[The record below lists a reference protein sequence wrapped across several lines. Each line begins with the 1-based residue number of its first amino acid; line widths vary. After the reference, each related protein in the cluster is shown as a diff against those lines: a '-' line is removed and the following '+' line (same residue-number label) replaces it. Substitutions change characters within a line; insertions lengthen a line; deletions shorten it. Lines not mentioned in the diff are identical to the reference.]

1 MIPELYFH
9 RDYRNHQP
17 ENADTC
23 LSLYVRA
30 SVTVCVRVYPLDVL
44 EVGDLELLKFG
55 SCQLF
60 FGMRI
65 VMWKSFHIHQNTRE
79 GSEGG
84 FKGSTEEEN
93 KNAAAGRSDWE
104 NGKDEESRLVFVKK
118 TDVTFFECLTSNL
131 LLQSSTFSE
140 SIIQSI
146 IILSI
151 FLFFI
156 FLIFFSFPL
165 CRRPHL
171 WSSLRLLSTPVVVAK
186 HGQFFHSWLSLIY
199 LFRSI

>member
-104 NGKDEESRLVFVKK
+104 NGKDEESSLVFVKK
-118 TDVTFFECLTSNL
+118 KPCNL
-131 LLQSSTFSE
+131 FWMFNFKPATTKFNILWINN
-140 SIIQSI
+140 SINNNSFY
-146 IILSI
+146 L
-151 FLFFI
+151 FI
-156 FLIFFSFPL
+156 FYFFNILLFP
-165 CRRPHL
+165 
-171 WSSLRLLSTPVVVAK
+171 SLQTTTPVVLTLPS
-186 HGQFFHSWLSLIY
+186 FHPGGCC
-199 LFRSI
+199 

>member
-1 MIPELYFH
+1 M
-9 RDYRNHQP
+9 
-17 ENADTC
+17 
-23 LSLYVRA
+23 
-30 SVTVCVRVYPLDVL
+30 
-44 EVGDLELLKFG
+44 
-55 SCQLF
+55 
-60 FGMRI
+60 
-65 VMWKSFHIHQNTRE
+65 RE

-104 NGKDEESRLVFVKK
+104 NGKDEESSLVFVKK
-118 TDVTFFECLTSNL
+118 NDVTFFECLTSNL

-156 FLIFFSFPL
+156 FFNILLFP
-165 CRRPHL
+165 
-171 WSSLRLLSTPVVVAK
+171 SLQTTTPVVLTSPS
-186 HGQFFHSWLSLIY
+186 FHPGGCC
-199 LFRSI
+199 